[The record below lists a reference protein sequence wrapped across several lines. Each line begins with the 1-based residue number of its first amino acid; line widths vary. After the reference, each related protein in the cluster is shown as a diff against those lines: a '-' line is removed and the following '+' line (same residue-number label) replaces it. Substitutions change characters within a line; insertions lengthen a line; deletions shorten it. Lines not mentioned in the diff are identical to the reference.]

1 MCDNE
6 TVMKYRKDKHGEE
19 ISVLGYGCM
28 RFSRRGTGI
37 DLQKTEQEILQAV
50 SLGVNYFDTA
60 YIYPGSE
67 ETLGTILERSRLRDK
82 VKIATKLPQY
92 LIGSA
97 NALDRYFEEELRRLK
112 TDYIDYYLMHMLTD
126 IQAWNKLKRLGIEEW
141 ISRKKASG
149 QIRNIGFSYHG
160 NTEMFIKIL
169 EDYDWDFSQIQYNYM
184 DEYAQAGRPGLLRAH
199 ELGIPVIIME
209 PLRGG
214 KLVTLLPAEA
224 KARIAA
230 DSRHRSAA
238 ELAFAWLFDQP
249 EVTCVLSGMNS
260 LEMVQENCRIAAA
273 TEVHSLTEE
282 DAALYE
288 EIRTIIRKSV
298 KIGCTECRYCMPCPQ
313 GVAIPDIFRAYNRMY
328 TEGKSNGRNDF
339 MMTVALR
346 KDPGFT
352 EKCIRC
358 GKCTSHCPQNLAIP
372 DLLGQAQKELLP
384 PLYRAGTA
392 IARKFLNR

>member
-1 MCDNE
+1 
-6 TVMKYRKDKHGEE
+6 MKYRKDKHGEE

-169 EDYDWDFSQIQYNYM
+169 EDYDWDFCQIQYNYM

-230 DSRHRSAA
+230 DAKHRSAA

-260 LEMVQENCRIAAA
+260 LDMVQENCRIAAA

-328 TEGKSNGRNDF
+328 TEGKSSGRNDF

-346 KDPGFT
+346 KDPGFA